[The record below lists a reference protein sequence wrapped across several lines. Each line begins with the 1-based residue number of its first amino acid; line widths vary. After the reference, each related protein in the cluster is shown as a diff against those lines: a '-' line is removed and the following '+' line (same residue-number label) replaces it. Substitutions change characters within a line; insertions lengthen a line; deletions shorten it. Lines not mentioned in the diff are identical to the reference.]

1 MSLTSFSIDIYL
13 FIFPLSNAV
22 SPHFLSSSLFYY
34 FFFFFFLFL
43 LFLFLLLLVRLLIRL
58 ASGEAEMLNV
68 RDKAALN
75 DAALNDAAQ

>member
-1 MSLTSFSIDIYL
+1 MSFTSFSIDIYL

-22 SPHFLSSSLFYY
+22 SPHFLSSSLFCY
-34 FFFFFFLFL
+34 FFFLIFP
-43 LFLFLLLLVRLLIRL
+43 FLFLLLLVRLLIRL

>member
-34 FFFFFFLFL
+34 FFFFFLFL

>member
-1 MSLTSFSIDIYL
+1 MSFTSFSIDIYL

-34 FFFFFFLFL
+34 FFFFFLFL